1 MLKIAIPTRAGTVDE
16 HFGHCESFT
25 IYRLD
30 DSKAV
35 TASESFTPPPACGC
49 KSNLI
54 PTLVDMGVGLL
65 IAGNMG
71 EGAVVRL
78 GQAGIT
84 VIRGASGP
92 VDAALQAWKDGT
104 LADKQILCMEH
115 GAGHECHHGEGH

>member
-1 MLKIAIPTRAGTVDE
+1 MLKIAIPTRAGLVDE

-25 IYRLD
+25 IYCLD
-30 DSKAV
+30 AAKAV
-35 TASESFTPPPACGC
+35 TGSESFTPPPACGC

-54 PTLVDMGVGLL
+54 PTLVDMGVSLL

-71 EGAVVRL
+71 QGAVANLDR
-78 GQAGIT
+78 AGIK
-84 VIRGASGP
+84 VVRGASGP
-92 VDAALQAWKDGT
+92 VDAALKAWLGGK

>member
-1 MLKIAIPTRAGTVDE
+1 MLKIAIPTRSGVVDE

-25 IYRLD
+25 IYSLD
-30 DSKAV
+30 DNKAV
-35 TASESFTPPPACGC
+35 TGQESFTPPPACGC

-54 PTLVDMGVGLL
+54 PTLVDMGVSML

-78 GQAGIT
+78 GQAGIK

-92 VDAALQAWKDGT
+92 VDAVVQAWLDGT
-104 LADKQILCMEH
+104 LTDKQLLCMEH
-115 GAGHECHHGEGH
+115 GVGHVCHHGH

>member
-1 MLKIAIPTRAGTVDE
+1 MLKLAIPTRAGQVDE

-25 IYRLD
+25 IYSID
-30 DSKAV
+30 DQKAV
-35 TASESFTPPPACGC
+35 AGLESFTPPPACGC

-54 PTLVDMGVGLL
+54 PTLVDMGVNLL

-78 GQAGIT
+78 GQAGIK
-84 VIRGASGP
+84 VVRGASGP
-92 VDAALQAWKDGT
+92 VDAALAAWVDGK